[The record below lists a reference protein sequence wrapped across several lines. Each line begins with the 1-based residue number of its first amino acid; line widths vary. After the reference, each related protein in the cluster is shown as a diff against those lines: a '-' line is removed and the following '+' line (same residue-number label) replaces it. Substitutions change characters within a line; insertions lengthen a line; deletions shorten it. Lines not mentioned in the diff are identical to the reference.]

1 VELFIYLCSLFQV
14 LFGIRKINFQTVHSL
29 VRFLQLSFQ
38 PVHML
43 NFLIKKLLGIAKLHF
58 DDIKGLS
65 DCLVAVESLL
75 LVFGDCI

>member
-1 VELFIYLCSLFQV
+1 
-14 LFGIRKINFQTVHSL
+14 
-29 VRFLQLSFQ
+29 
-38 PVHML
+38 ML

-65 DCLVAVESLL
+65 DCLVAVESLI